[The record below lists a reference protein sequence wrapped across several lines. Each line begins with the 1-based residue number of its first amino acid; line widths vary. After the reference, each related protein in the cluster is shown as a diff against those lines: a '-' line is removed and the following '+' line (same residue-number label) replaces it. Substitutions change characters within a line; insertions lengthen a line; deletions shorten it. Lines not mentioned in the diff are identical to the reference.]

1 MDMQKMLKQ
10 AQQMQAKMEKAQK
23 ELENEI
29 LTVSSGGG
37 AVTIVITGHQ
47 QIKSVKIAPE
57 AAGDVEMLQDL
68 VLTAVNE
75 AVKKSQE
82 LAASRINAIT
92 AGMNI
97 PGLT

>member
-10 AQQMQAKMEKAQK
+10 AQQLQTKMEKAQQ
-23 ELENEI
+23 ELENETM
-29 LTVSSGGG
+29 TVSSGGG

-57 AAGDVEMLQDL
+57 AAGDVDMLQDL